1 MTQSPQE
8 LYRAHVY
15 ISGRVQG
22 VGYRMTT
29 VQKAKQVGVQG
40 WVKNLPDGR
49 VEAVFEGE
57 QEVVRRI
64 VQWCHQGPSS
74 AQVEAVA
81 VNCES
86 PQGLHGFETRY

>member
-1 MTQSPQE
+1 MTQSPQK

-29 VQKAKQVGVQG
+29 VQKAKQAGVNG
-40 WVKNLPDGR
+40 WVKNLADGR

-57 QEVVRRI
+57 QEAVQQM
-64 VQWCHQGPSS
+64 VQWCHLGPRS
-74 AQVEAVA
+74 AQVEDVA
-81 VNCES
+81 VSDES
-86 PQGLHGFETRY
+86 PQGLNGFETRF